1 MISTAGGFAI
11 RVALEIRRGRELLTC
26 EVANHDETAKGL
38 TMRRWNG
45 IYGLCGCLL
54 LSGAYAADCSREDI
68 AYYLREGF
76 TPEQIT
82 QLCGTEG
89 AGQGT
94 GNEAGQRPDD
104 YQSLGSEQG
113 DADTP
118 ATYLALA
125 IDSNIVFVDDDKISF
140 RRTACAE
147 RGRTRVC
154 PDTTLE
160 INFRGLQ
167 ITGGRESDGQGILEV
182 QGNIQ
187 RTINNYDAFSP
198 GQQRVV
204 DRLYTE
210 RRAAI
215 PIRESVEF
223 EQAQRALRLLI
234 ENANPPQ
241 IVSE

>member
-1 MISTAGGFAI
+1 
-11 RVALEIRRGRELLTC
+11 
-26 EVANHDETAKGL
+26 
-38 TMRRWNG
+38 
-45 IYGLCGCLL
+45 LL
-54 LSGAYAADCSREDI
+54 LSGAYAADCGREDI

-82 QLCGTEG
+82 QLCGAEG
-89 AGQGT
+89 AGQST
-94 GNEAGQRPDD
+94 GNETGPD
-104 YQSLGSEQG
+104 YQSLDPGQE

-125 IDSNIVFVDDDKISF
+125 IDSNIVFVDDDKIFF

-160 INFRGLQ
+160 INLRGLQ
-167 ITGGRESDGQGILEV
+167 LTGGDRESDGRAMLEV
-182 QGNIQ
+182 QGNIE
-187 RTINNYDAFSP
+187 RTVNNYEAFSP
-198 GQQRVV
+198 GQQQVV

-210 RRAAI
+210 RRASI
-215 PIRESVEF
+215 PIRDSVEF

-241 IVSE
+241 VVSE